1 MNKMGR
7 PSVAIMGLMG
17 WGVILLRMAAVVGAA
32 ETQCQARASTQRIEE
47 NILELEGWV
56 TLTCQ
61 DVTVQ
66 AAYVRIDTKAHAL
79 VAEGDVTVVQ
89 GETRLT
95 GERLELDLRTRTG
108 TMYQAFAFDTP
119 HIFGTAQK
127 VYREDEA
134 VYRMTDAE
142 VTECRYRSPHWSLHA
157 HRVKL
162 KLDDY
167 VRFTHV
173 VVRVKSVPVL
183 YLPMLQIPI
192 QRERTT
198 GFLFPRFGPNSQKG
212 FFFEQAFFWA
222 ISRNQDLTLA
232 GQWFSKRGLG
242 FNAEYRYV
250 LSAQSSGQANGDFF
264 RDDLLGTQ
272 WQVRWNHMARWGLWT
287 WAVSADWFSSYS
299 FIQAFG
305 GDFARRTQVQRFAR
319 TYLTTRWGAAQLY
332 VQADVQSVALGDGQT
347 VLLGRLPTAQAFIY
361 NYRLGPA
368 VMALDS
374 SYSFLY
380 RRQAGQ
386 LQAFHRLDVFPRW
399 SLPWNRLPWLSITPT
414 VALRGT
420 LDSHRQ
426 APTGNVLEAR
436 PLARGRV
443 AFNVQAV
450 GPVFYRIYGLGA
462 SSRLKHTIEP
472 FVRYDWSHTYRPAGV
487 SPPLFDPGDLTTGQ
501 HQVVYGLTHRFFVR
515 PMTPDGRGSPR
526 EWFSW
531 SIAHSLQL
539 PGSPLIQPGVPKA
552 GFVQSLWRFTPS
564 DALSLDTGL
573 LVHPRGW
580 KVTQGSVS
588 GLWRFS
594 ENAAFSVA
602 WLYQRGLSFQDF
614 TPVTTPASQQVRF
627 SLTTPPGRVLQL
639 QVSGAYDVTRR
650 QWYNAVGGFIWN
662 QDCFSLGVQVV
673 RYQLGPRPEFQFH
686 FSLSIPK
693 VGNLLNFVPGL
704 GGLYL

>member
-1 MNKMGR
+1 MNR
-7 PSVAIMGLMG
+7 GLRTWVTAVG
-17 WGVILLRMAAVVGAA
+17 FGAVLLGVTAVGEAA
-32 ETQCQARASTQRIEE
+32 EAQCQARASTQRIEA
-47 NILELEGWV
+47 NTLELEGWV
-56 TLTCQ
+56 TLTCA

-66 AAYVRIDTKAHAL
+66 AAYVRIDRKTQIL

-95 GERLELDLRTRTG
+95 GERLELDLQTRTG

-119 HIFGTAQK
+119 HIFGTARE
-127 VYREDEA
+127 VYRAGEDT
-134 VYRMTDAE
+134 YRMRSAE

-157 HRVKL
+157 ERVQL

-173 VVRVKSVPVL
+173 VVKVKSVPIL

-192 QRERTT
+192 KRERTT
-198 GFLFPRFGPNSQKG
+198 GFLFPRFGPNNQKG

-222 ISRNQDLTLA
+222 ISRSQDLTLA
-232 GQWFSKRGLG
+232 GRWFSQRGLG
-242 FNAEYRYV
+242 LNAEYRYV
-250 LSAQSSGQANGDFF
+250 LSTQSSGQADWDLF

-272 WQVRWNHMARWGLWT
+272 WQVRWNHMARWGLWA
-287 WAVSADWFSSYS
+287 WVVSADWFSSYS
-299 FIQAFG
+299 FIQTFG

-319 TYLTTRWGAAQLY
+319 TYLTTRWGVAQLY

-347 VLLGRLPTAQAFIY
+347 VFLGRLPTAQASIY

-368 VMALDS
+368 VMALDA
-374 SYSFLY
+374 SYNFLY
-380 RRQAGQ
+380 RRQADR
-386 LQAFHRLDVFPRW
+386 LQAFHRLDAFPRW
-399 SLPWNRLPWLSITPT
+399 SLPWNRLPWLSVTPT

-426 APTGNVLEAR
+426 APAGDALETR
-436 PLARGRV
+436 PLARGQV
-443 AFNVQAV
+443 AFNVQAI
-450 GPVFYRIYGLGA
+450 GPVLYRIYDV
-462 SSRLKHTIEP
+462 SPSFRLKHTVEP
-472 FVRYDWSHTYRPAGV
+472 FVQYDWSHTYRPAGV
-487 SPPLFDPGDLTTGQ
+487 SPPLFDPGDFTLGQ
-501 HQVVYGLTHRFFVR
+501 HQVTYGLNHRFFVR
-515 PMTPDGRGSPR
+515 RRSPDGPSSPR

-531 SIAHSLQL
+531 SLAHSFQL
-539 PGSPLIQPGVPKA
+539 PGSSLIQPGVPKA
-552 GFVQSLWRFTPS
+552 GSVQSLWRFTPS
-564 DALSLDTGL
+564 DTLSLDAGL

-580 KVTQGSVS
+580 KVTQWSVS

-594 ENAAFSVA
+594 EQAAFSVA
-602 WLYQRGLSFQDF
+602 WLYQRGLFFQDF

-650 QWYNAVGGFIWN
+650 QWYNAVGGIIWN

-673 RYQLGPRPEFQFH
+673 RYQLGLRPELQFH

-693 VGNLLNFVPGL
+693 VGNLLHFVPGL
-704 GGLYL
+704 GGSYF